1 MGSDQELA
9 LIETD
14 QAAIAGAQQAIE
26 DLERIALILCYKRW
40 TVELAERYQEDLQD
54 VVAGLTVVR
63 RWMAQMHRR
72 STRHA

>member
-14 QAAIAGAQQAIE
+14 QAAIAKAQQAIE

-40 TVELAERYQEDLQD
+40 TIELAERYQEDLQD
-54 VVAGLTVVR
+54 VAAGLAVVR
-63 RWMAQMHRR
+63 RWMAQLHRR
-72 STRHA
+72 SARHA